1 MGAAVEDDV
10 EEEVEEVQTK
20 GTGKD
25 QSRAYNHL
33 TSYVADREMDTNKVQ
48 DAMRKLAESSRQ
60 EAERQA
66 ERDRELAKVVIK
78 PEDVQVIAN
87 QFELEK
93 KKAERI
99 LREHDG
105 DVVKALCFLV
115 NDWPQDVPK
124 GVAKDADNYIEPVWK
139 PRSKKKPLPPSATP
153 EPSQPKPASSATSSS
168 ASTPATR
175 PASAKPKGKKKK

>member
-66 ERDRELAKVVIK
+66 ERYTNIFTFAELCDLLHHGLVCDGCDHYEMKRDHLSNNVVN
-78 PEDVQVIAN
+78 EDN
-87 QFELEK
+87 L
-93 KKAERI
+93 
-99 LREHDG
+99 L
-105 DVVKALCFLV
+105 
-115 NDWPQDVPK
+115 
-124 GVAKDADNYIEPVWK
+124 
-139 PRSKKKPLPPSATP
+139 
-153 EPSQPKPASSATSSS
+153 SSD
-168 ASTPATR
+168 
-175 PASAKPKGKKKK
+175 